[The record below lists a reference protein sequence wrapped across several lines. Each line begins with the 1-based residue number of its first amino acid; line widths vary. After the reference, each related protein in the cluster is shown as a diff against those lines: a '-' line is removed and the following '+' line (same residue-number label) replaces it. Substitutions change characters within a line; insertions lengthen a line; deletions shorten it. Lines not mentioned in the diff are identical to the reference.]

1 MAKASKVIAKAI
13 TLADEKCIEVKV
25 VNMNANK

>member
-1 MAKASKVIAKAI
+1 MSKASKLIAKA